1 MISVGSGGIF
11 TISMLC
17 CQIYVLISLLYLEKD
32 REHKFR
38 ISYDIILLQYIYYG
52 SYSRAANIYFH
63 L

>member
-11 TISMLC
+11 YYFNAMLSNLCSYFFTIF
-17 CQIYVLISLLYLEKD
+17 EKKKD

-52 SYSRAANIYFH
+52 SYSRAVG
-63 L
+63 